1 MIVLNQKK
9 YFEEL
14 VFCIIILILFA
25 MEVGMAIKN
34 KSQNLVVIGR
44 RERISFPDLHLF
56 NIEAKIDTGAYSTT
70 IHCYDIA
77 VKIING
83 RSILCF
89 KLLDPAHENFTS
101 AAQQFENFKLK
112 TFKNSFG
119 DQEDR
124 YVIKTLILL
133 GKRKVRGSVSLTSR
147 SNMRFPVLVGR
158 KLLKGKFLVNVAE
171 EHLLESLN

>member
-1 MIVLNQKK
+1 MIFVISTIFILPCFFLYLQLRKSTA
-9 YFEEL
+9 EL
-14 VFCIIILILFA
+14 Q
-25 MEVGMAIKN
+25 KN

-83 RSILCF
+83 KSILCF
-89 KLLDPAHENFTS
+89 KLLDPGHENFTS

-112 TFKNSFG
+112 TFKNSFKKIFKG
-119 DQEDR
+119 IQNC
-124 YVIKTLILL
+124 
-133 GKRKVRGSVSLTSR
+133 TS
-147 SNMRFPVLVGR
+147 
-158 KLLKGKFLVNVAE
+158 
-171 EHLLESLN
+171 